1 MTHPHRSV
9 RLPSV
14 RLAAIDLD
22 GTLLDSR
29 QNISDRNLRTLRLT
43 CDRGIQIAIVTGRR
57 HSAARDLIAAFD
69 FPHFLITSAG
79 ALISSS
85 ESGTLVAS
93 TWDSALLQ
101 RFLAHAAM
109 FRSQTFL
116 IEHAEGRDQ
125 LLCQEPDEGDPHVDR
140 YLCLNK
146 DSVLRREQLDNPVP
160 ENILQVAFMGGLKP
174 MEMLGKRVKAFSDLE
189 ALSVSQTRYPERDF
203 ELIDVVGSGADKGQ
217 SLKRLAQMLRIDAGE
232 TMAIGDNLADRSM
245 LEYAGRSVVMANGH
259 DDLKRRWRATG
270 SNDAD
275 GVAEAVEECWLEIPS

>member
-1 MTHPHRSV
+1 MTHPHR
-9 RLPSV
+9 SV

-29 QNISDRNLRTLRLT
+29 QNISDRNLRTLRLA

-57 HSAARDLIAAFD
+57 HSAARSLVALFN

-85 ESGTLVAS
+85 EDGTLVAN
-93 TWDSALLQ
+93 TWDSTLLQ
-101 RFLAHAAM
+101 RFLAHVAM

-116 IEHAEGRDQ
+116 IKHAEGKDQ
-125 LLCQEPDEGDPHVDR
+125 ILCQVPDEGDPHVDR
-140 YLCLNK
+140 YLRLNGE
-146 DSVLRREQLDNPVP
+146 SILRCERLDNPVP
-160 ENILQVAFMGGLKP
+160 ENILQVAFMGGLEP
-174 MEMLGKRVKAFSDLE
+174 MEMLRTRVEAFSGVE
-189 ALSVSQTRYPERDF
+189 AISVSQTRYPERDF
-203 ELIDVVGSGADKGQ
+203 ELIDVVESGADKGQ
-217 SLKRLAQMLRIDAGE
+217 SLKRLAQMLGIDASE

-259 DDLKRRWRATG
+259 DDLKRRWRVTG